1 MHAFAIVYRRSAAGL
16 IVLATL
22 ALGACATA
30 GPGAP
35 RRSHAPE
42 QPLARLT
49 VPQPPPEQDALTS
62 SLSAE
67 FSLANTDIEAAAR
80 DYAHAAESS
89 DDPAIA
95 AQATRVEIAAK
106 QWDAAHK
113 TLARWEKLKPD
124 DPALRPVRVLLALH
138 EQRTDAAYQD
148 LLAIAREPEG
158 RGWHTVAQTLLDTPE
173 REQAGKL
180 LQRLATPE
188 LLGSKAEIWIAMSQ
202 LAQRLGQK
210 ELAQTLADKAVAKFS
225 NADAYA
231 WAAQLKFQNGDKTAA
246 RAMFRDAVLRDP
258 KNAHL
263 RASYAALLGELGD
276 YAEAVRVLTQGPQDD
291 YTYAARAAYAAR
303 ADDKTLIEPLYKELK
318 ALPPPR
324 TGARL
329 NLLGELAEL
338 LERKPE
344 ALEWYQQVP
353 SDDEHWFESQMR
365 SALLL
370 DGAGKTGE
378 ALARVHELEAHSGD
392 DAKQLGEIYLL
403 EGEIQAR
410 HGKDAAVVAVYDRG
424 LKSLPDD
431 TRLLYARALVYED
444 MDKIDESVRDLRR
457 VLELKPN
464 DADAMNALGYTLA
477 DRTEKKEEALTLIE
491 KALALKP
498 GEPAIIDSLGWAQY
512 RLGRLDDAVKSL
524 RQAYQKQPDAEI
536 AAHLGEVLWQA
547 GQKDEAQKVWD
558 QGRKKDATNKV
569 LLETVK
575 RLAS

>member
-291 YTYAARAAYAAR
+291 YTYAARA
-303 ADDKTLIEPLYKELK
+303 DDKTLIEPLYKELK